1 MAKSQYKEIGD
12 AILAEI
18 SSVAEA
24 GRVHSYQRWSADLGK
39 YLDLFRW
46 EAGSGLNQIR
56 GWVLTR
62 ERAGEEVA
70 SIGSNATGGF
80 TPAGLSRR
88 THTFLLFGIMS
99 AEDGVGSE
107 VVFQDLIEEICD
119 RFRGD
124 KTLRL
129 LDESGAPRVRSLE
142 RLQPPQV
149 DLIELRTFGNVLCH
163 YAEIR
168 VRAIERIRRD

>member
-1 MAKSQYKEIGD
+1 VANSRYREIGD

-18 SSVAEA
+18 SSVAGA

-46 EAGSGLNQIR
+46 AAGGGLAQIR

-62 ERAGEEVA
+62 ERAGEEAA
-70 SIGSNATGGF
+70 SVGSNAAGGF

-99 AEDGVGSE
+99 AEDAAGSE
-107 VVFQDLIEEICD
+107 VAFQDLIEEICD
-119 RFRGD
+119 RFRND
-124 KTLRL
+124 RTLRL

-168 VRAIERIRRD
+168 LRAIERIRRD

>member
-1 MAKSQYKEIGD
+1 MFARAFEDNQSRIDRRIRELLDEIARRVGAKSQYKEIGD

-46 EAGSGLNQIR
+46 EAGNGPQPNQGL
-56 GWVLTR
+56 GADAR
-62 ERAGEEVA
+62 ESGEEVA
-70 SIGSNATGGF
+70 SIGSNAAGGF

-99 AEDGVGSE
+99 AEDAVGSE
-107 VVFQDLIEEICD
+107 VAFQDLIEEICD
-119 RFRGD
+119 RFRND
-124 KTLRL
+124 KNARL
-129 LDESGAPRVRSLE
+129 LDESGAPRVRSWS
-142 RLQPPQV
+142 V
-149 DLIELRTFGNVLCH
+149 FSLRRWT
-163 YAEIR
+163 
-168 VRAIERIRRD
+168 

>member
-46 EAGSGLNQIR
+46 EAGDGFNQIR

-62 ERAGEEVA
+62 E
-70 SIGSNATGGF
+70 
-80 TPAGLSRR
+80 SRR
-88 THTFLLFGIMS
+88 
-99 AEDGVGSE
+99 
-107 VVFQDLIEEICD
+107 
-119 RFRGD
+119 RG
-124 KTLRL
+124 RIH
-129 LDESGAPRVRSLE
+129 RLE
-142 RLQPPQV
+142 RDRRLHDCRPQQK
-149 DLIELRTFGNVLCH
+149 NPYVLV
-163 YAEIR
+163 
-168 VRAIERIRRD
+168 VRNHERRGRGGQ